1 MEVITALLNIQTVWG
16 IEGRGSSNLNASL
29 VCWMIK
35 RRKMEKGTGLTSVCL
50 AWAELTFW
58 QLKTLY
64 SVQKSGYICALPGHY
79 CKWSKMLFGC
89 SSS

>member
-1 MEVITALLNIQTVWG
+1 
-16 IEGRGSSNLNASL
+16 
-29 VCWMIK
+29 
-35 RRKMEKGTGLTSVCL
+35 MEKGTGLTSVCL

-79 CKWSKMLFGC
+79 CKWSKMLCVC
-89 SSS
+89 SSSNRSNTGFCKLVGEDREWVSGTAFRAGQRLDLNSKGSY